1 VHVLHRP
8 AALVQRAGGYG
19 WGVRAWHH
27 PAMQLTFLGGSRT
40 VTGSRF
46 LLDTGRARILVDCG
60 VFQGSPHE
68 VMLDSARLRRHEVV
82 AL

>member
-1 VHVLHRP
+1 
-8 AALVQRAGGYG
+8 
-19 WGVRAWHH
+19 
-27 PAMQLTFLGGSRT
+27 MQLTFLGGSRT